1 MTTSKTDLEGSIKE
15 LDGEIDNKMA
25 QKTKTPKITYT
36 GCSQTRRSSTF
47 WNLISAHVPLHSL
60 VHSGFVFRHRASK

>member
-25 QKTKTPKITYT
+25 QEGQNIKDY
-36 GCSQTRRSSTF
+36 
-47 WNLISAHVPLHSL
+47 
-60 VHSGFVFRHRASK
+60 VHRVLTNTSFK